1 VKQCSLKRRMG
12 VLDIYNAVL
21 IFLLPFCNRAR
32 AKKLVGIKNIDGE
45 HFLHLPCRTV
55 HEFTCQSRPDR
66 QQMTR
71 KLIGAVYA
79 MGFYMD
85 ENAAKQT
92 CDKDFSCLPP
102 ASLEQNQA
110 LAERK

>member
-1 VKQCSLKRRMG
+1 
-12 VLDIYNAVL
+12 
-21 IFLLPFCNRAR
+21 
-32 AKKLVGIKNIDGE
+32 
-45 HFLHLPCRTV
+45 
-55 HEFTCQSRPDR
+55 
-66 QQMTR
+66 
-71 KLIGAVYA
+71 

-110 LAERK
+110 LAEREYFVPLILISAVLIITLRKLSGCLLPCTHQIFHQMNICGETPASVTGV

>member
-1 VKQCSLKRRMG
+1 MVSIPCRY
-12 VLDIYNAVL
+12 IAVL
-21 IFLLPFCNRAR
+21 SN
-32 AKKLVGIKNIDGE
+32 
-45 HFLHLPCRTV
+45 
-55 HEFTCQSRPDR
+55 FTSRPDR

-71 KLIGAVYA
+71 QLICAVYA

-92 CDKDFSCLPP
+92 CDKHFSCLPP